1 MAIPSLAMI
10 PSGYKDGKVYSV
22 LPTNGDG
29 DFTFSRGSN
38 ATRVNKDGLIELMP
52 LETSDTELVTNGSF
66 DTDSDWTKD
75 TGWSISGGKAS
86 NSLSGDGH
94 NLYQG
99 SVTSVGV
106 NFKVV
111 ITTTITAGSVNVML
125 GGGTG
130 GYNTI
135 GEATTSGTFTYYG
148 VSNGTDNRIL
158 FQTGSGTTVGSISI
172 DNVSVKEVISGLDL
186 PRLDYS
192 DSSCPSLLLE
202 PQSTNLIEYSEDFNN
217 SDWTEFNSTVTS
229 NSIISPDGTLNATKL
244 TEDTS
249 NSTHRIYDT
258 IIVSGT
264 GVAYTQSVF
273 AKSGGNGRYLRMF
286 RGSPTY
292 NYAAFNLDNGTV
304 AESGGSNLISAKVEE
319 YPNGWYK
326 CSSTFT
332 TQFSSIASYY
342 GIQDGGSDSYTGDGT
357 SSIYIWGAQ
366 LEEQSYPTSYIP
378 TNGAIA
384 TRLADVC
391 TDAGNDQVINSSE
404 GVLYAEIAALAD
416 DSEIDGIS
424 ISDGTGTNRVV
435 IFKWSASNT
444 MRVRVTSGGT
454 NTLNQSFTVPDI
466 TSFKK
471 IAIKYKLND
480 FAIWLNGSEVFTD
493 TSGAVPSG
501 LNVLAFSS
509 VGSGG
514 ADFYG
519 NVKDLRVYNTA
530 LTDAELEELTTL

>member
-22 LPTNGDG
+22 LPSNGDG

-38 ATRVNKDGLIELMP
+38 ATRVNKDGLIETMP
-52 LETSDTELVTNGSF
+52 LELGDELVTNGSF
-66 DTDSDWTKD
+66 DTDSDWTKGS
-75 TGWSISGGKAS
+75 GWTISGGKVTKSGSDLAYLTQSSLVSVVGKTYKVTAS
-86 NSLSGDGH
+86 ITNVTAGNIRIDGFTA
-94 NLYQG
+94 G
-99 SVTSVGV
+99 G
-106 NFKVV
+106 
-111 ITTTITAGSVNVML
+111 TITSDTEVNVIY
-125 GGGTG
+125 T
-130 GYNTI
+130 
-135 GEATTSGTFTYYG
+135 ATAT
-148 VSNGTDNRIL
+148 NPLRIL
-158 FQTGSGTTVGSISI
+158 GWNGFNGSI
-172 DNVSVKEVISGLDL
+172 DNVSVKEVLSGYDT

-264 GVAYTQSVF
+264 GVTYTQSVF

-366 LEEQSYPTSYIP
+366 LEELSYPTSYIP
-378 TNGAIA
+378 TNGAVA
-384 TRLADVC
+384 TRLADEC
-391 TDAGNDQVINSSE
+391 NSAGTSDTFNDSE
-404 GVLYAEIAALAD
+404 GVLFAEI
-416 DSEIDGIS
+416 
-424 ISDGTGTNRVV
+424 
-435 IFKWSASNT
+435 SA
-444 MRVRVTSGGT
+444 
-454 NTLNQSFTVPDI
+454 
-466 TSFKK
+466 
-471 IAIKYKLND
+471 
-480 FAIWLNGSEVFTD
+480 WLMMVLI
-493 TSGAVPSG
+493 G
-501 LNVLAFSS
+501 LSQL
-509 VGSGG
+509 
-514 ADFYG
+514 
-519 NVKDLRVYNTA
+519 
-530 LTDAELEELTTL
+530 